1 MPRLSKHAVERLLD
15 AYDNDPIEALTEAL
29 TAVEADSETIRTVST
44 MSTAQHDALL
54 RDLVE
59 WRGVTPPDL

>member
-1 MPRLSKHAVERLLD
+1 MPRLSKRDVERLLD
-15 AYDNDPIEALTEAL
+15 SYDHDPVGALNEALDTIEAERELREAL
-29 TAVEADSETIRTVST
+29 PS
-44 MSTAQHDALL
+44 MSTEQRDSLL

>member
-1 MPRLSKHAVERLLD
+1 MPRLSKRDVEHLLD
-15 AYDNDPIEALTEAL
+15 MYDADPVGALREALETVDASRDVREAL
-29 TAVEADSETIRTVST
+29 PLMTTV
-44 MSTAQHDALL
+44 QRDALL

>member
-1 MPRLSKHAVERLLD
+1 MPRLSKRDVERLLD
-15 AYDNDPIEALTEAL
+15 SYDTDPVGALREALETTEAASDL
-29 TAVEADSETIRTVST
+29 REALSS
-44 MSTAQHDALL
+44 MSTAQRDALL